1 MTNIEEIKT
10 KYLQGIATEAEL
22 EILLKWVKKSPDN
35 KQELFSEKNIWDAYS
50 YVRNS
55 KTYKVKSEL
64 KRFENRVKSQRKS
77 FHIPD
82 YLKIAATF
90 LIAFSISW
98 LIYSQ
103 YSKTEKY
110 SEIAEFKTVLVPRGQ
125 VSQVFLADG
134 SRIWVNSETKLKVPS
149 VFNQGERVVYLSGE
163 AFFEVAKDSLRPFK
177 VLVDG
182 ETIEVLGTSFNVRA
196 YKNSNH
202 VQTTLRTGKI
212 KLLTS
217 RGFTT
222 LAPGEQTIL
231 DKSTGQLV
239 LRMVNPSNYDSWKDG
254 RYEFINE
261 NLVDVFHM
269 VERWYDVKLVYK
281 ERDFANMQYS
291 GVIKRD
297 KSIKHFL
304 ALLGHSIPI
313 KYEINYDEIN
323 IETIK
328 PQK

>member
-1 MTNIEEIKT
+1 MTNIEEIKS

-22 EILLKWVKKSPDN
+22 EALLDWVKKSPDH
-35 KQELFSEKNIWDAYS
+35 KEELFSEKNIWDAYS

-55 KTYKVKSEL
+55 KTYNVKSEL
-64 KRFENRVKSQRKS
+64 KRFEKRVKSQRKS
-77 FHIPD
+77 FYIPD

-110 SEIAEFKTVLVPRGQ
+110 PETAEFKTVLVPRGQ

-134 SRIWVNSETKLKVPS
+134 SRIWVNSETKLKIPS
-149 VFNQGERVVYLSGE
+149 VFTRSERVVYLSGE

-261 NLVDVFHM
+261 NLVEVFHM

-281 ERDFANMQYS
+281 ENDFENMQYS

-297 KSIKHFL
+297 KSINHFL
-304 ALLGHSIPI
+304 NLLGHSIPI
-313 KYEINYDEIN
+313 KYEINCDEVK
-323 IETIK
+323 IEIK
-328 PQK
+328 RTKK